1 MKRVKLTES
10 QLERLESEIGTNQ
23 AEDLARKIDVA
34 ITSID
39 DSMSYKEFAE
49 AVAIVLKEQ
58 YGEHNFEAFMN
69 HLSTNL

>member
-10 QLERLESEIGTNQ
+10 QLERLESEIDTSQ
-23 AEDLARKIDVA
+23 SKDLARKIDVA

-39 DSMSYKEFAE
+39 ESMSYKEFAE

-58 YGEHNFEAFMN
+58 YGEHNFKPFIN
-69 HLSTNL
+69 HLSSNL